1 MPSLGALSGAGAK
14 EVAFGSATSGVVSGT
29 PFTFASAGSASAF
42 KFGGPAPAGGAFP
55 PVQNVFGAAAAGG
68 AFPTFGG
75 TYPPC
80 PIPYLLSQHIDS
92 LILPCT
98 QTHQTRQKHI
108 FPSSRTHLLDFDR

>member
-42 KFGGPAPAGGAFP
+42 KFGGPAPVGGAFP

-80 PIPYLLSQHIDS
+80 PIPYSPSQHIDS
-92 LILPCT
+92 LIALYPDT
-98 QTHQTRQKHI
+98 SDWSKAHI
-108 FPSSRTHLLDFDR
+108 SILKDSPR